1 MRNFLLDAEPKFNQ
15 SSVTLEGV
23 KFRLTKVRNNG
34 CYFSVE
40 EPGKEKDQ
48 ITLTVQEMK
57 ALYLLLSVNDK
68 PPKVQ

>member
-1 MRNFLLDAEPKFNQ
+1 MKNFLLDVKPNFNE

-48 ITLTVQEMK
+48 ITLTMQEMR
-57 ALYLLLSVNDK
+57 ALYLLLSVNDLNNK
-68 PPKVQ
+68 